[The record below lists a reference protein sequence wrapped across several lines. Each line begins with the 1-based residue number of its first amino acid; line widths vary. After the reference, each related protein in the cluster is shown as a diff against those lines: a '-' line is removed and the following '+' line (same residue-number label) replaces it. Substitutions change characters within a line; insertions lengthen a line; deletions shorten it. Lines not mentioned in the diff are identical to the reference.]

1 MKGFTIAN
9 KLKLTFLGIIVL
21 FLGALAVAISGI
33 VFTRNTY
40 KTFYNHDYL
49 VHTASIE
56 ARQQIQRLE
65 KHVILLTNAKSQTQV
80 EEYLEKVED
89 ASNQL
94 AAAIDSI
101 EANMDGQAGR
111 DILQRYHDIQGEQG
125 VVLDEILALVE
136 AKQYLRASEMY
147 ETQYGL
153 AMDETRGCLEEIGAL
168 LKDEATQDFT
178 SGMTSSQ
185 NNLFLS
191 LGIALLVMIGA
202 TVMAAFIIRGITR
215 PAKALEAA
223 AARMAEGDL
232 AINIEVKNNDELGSV
247 AKSLNR
253 SVSVLRGYVEN
264 ISYILGRMAEG
275 DLTQDVELDYLGDF
289 APIKQ
294 SLQHISNSLNDALFR
309 INQASEQVSAGA
321 EQVASSSEALSQGAA
336 EQASSIEEMSA
347 TINEISV
354 QIRSNAEHAQDAN
367 RIVADTIEGIEN
379 GNRQMGQLVYAMEEI
394 AKTSGQIGKIIKT
407 IDDIA
412 FQTNILALNAA
423 VEAARAGNAGKG
435 FAVVAEEVRNLAGKS
450 ALAAKDTTALIEN
463 AIVAIQNGSQIVG
476 TTERALK
483 QIVEKSSGVSGL
495 VGNISKASS
504 DQATAVV
511 QTTQGIEQVSSVVQN
526 NSATAEESAAASQEL
541 SSQAQILKQLIGKF
555 RLKAQHP
562 GVLDQNLTGRD
573 MFTFGHRTSSG
584 FEKY

>member
-9 KLKLTFLGIIVL
+9 KLRLTFVGVFVL
-21 FLGALAVAISGI
+21 FLGALAVAVLGI
-33 VFTRNTY
+33 VFTRNTFQ
-40 KTFYNHDYL
+40 TFYSHSYL
-49 VHTASIE
+49 VHTKAIE

-65 KHVILLTNAKSQTQV
+65 KHVILLTNAKSQEEV
-80 EEYLEKVED
+80 DEYLGKVED
-89 ASNQL
+89 ASNQIDL
-94 AAAIDSI
+94 ALETIGANIDDQTGK
-101 EANMDGQAGR
+101 E
-111 DILQRYHDIQGEQG
+111 ILQRYHDIQDEQKT
-125 VVLDEILALVE
+125 VLDEILALVE
-136 AKQYLRASEMY
+136 SKQYLRAATMY
-147 ETQYGL
+147 NTQYGL
-153 AMDETRGCLEEIGAL
+153 AMDEARGSLEEIGAL
-168 LKDEATQDFT
+168 VEEQAKNDFT
-178 SGMTSSQ
+178 NGMASSQ
-185 NNLFLS
+185 NNLLLS
-191 LGIALLVMIGA
+191 LGIALLAAVGA
-202 TVMAAFIIRGITR
+202 VIMAAFIIKSITK

-232 AINIEVKNNDELGSV
+232 AINIDVKSNDELGSV

-264 ISYILGRMAEG
+264 ISYLLGRMAEG
-275 DLTQDVELDYLGDF
+275 DLTQDVNLDYMGDF

-294 SLQHISNSLNDALFR
+294 SMLHISTSLNEALFR
-309 INQASEQVSAGA
+309 IHLASEQVSAGA
-321 EQVASSSEALSQGAA
+321 EQIASSSQALSQGAT

-354 QIRSNAEHAQDAN
+354 QIRGNAEHAQDAN
-367 RIVADTIEGIEN
+367 RFVDDTIAGIEN

-450 ALAAKDTTALIEN
+450 AQAAKDTTALIEN
-463 AIVAIQNGSQIVG
+463 AIVAIQNGSQMVG

-483 QIVEKSSGVSGL
+483 QIVEKSAGISSL

-511 QTTQGIEQVSSVVQN
+511 QTTQGIEQISSVVQN

-555 RLKAQHP
+555 QIKDQQTGVNAQ
-562 GVLDQNLTGRD
+562 GLGRD
-573 MFTFGHRTSSG
+573 ASAFGRRISPKAD
-584 FEKY
+584 KY